1 MIDPLPKERITHETK
16 SDTIKQGTVET
27 SSQKSVD
34 QTRLDHDTIADLFQ
48 DRDQL
53 PVSESPSPRAL
64 QAEKRSLPQDDQALQ
79 RADDSKTPDN
89 NKDDNKDNNKDDN
102 KRQDTSPEIKTLKE
116 ELEKTHKRLTENQQ
130 YGRQNAQ
137 RLKNALKITR
147 ELVEEGSLSDEEA
160 AKLQDSLQS
169 DAEEDDSSSPSH
181 SHLPSHPFGKVLAA
195 ANKEL
200 EFIRKYTD
208 DERLDDKVW
217 AFDYFLLVAP
227 TEERE
232 QALEDLTDLMD
243 TPLKLAKKMLS
254 IGQVYEKS
262 YREMKA
268 AGGIQGMIAKKDQ
281 DIDNLHKSIDKLTKK
296 LAQYEDYDKP
306 RYRLDESV
314 GDPGESEEEA
324 SSKDT
329 ITSLFSHRDR
339 GNQR

>member
-1 MIDPLPKERITHETK
+1 MIDPLTIDLLPKERITADTLKPEPATEERDVTNDTLET
-16 SDTIKQGTVET
+16 
-27 SSQKSVD
+27 
-34 QTRLDHDTIADLFQ
+34 LFQ
-48 DRDQL
+48 DRDT
-53 PVSESPSPRAL
+53 VSGQQSPKEKSQEKSAQQPNQTTSAAQADPSP
-64 QAEKRSLPQDDQALQ
+64 K
-79 RADDSKTPDN
+79 ADPTQKTAGINTP
-89 NKDDNKDNNKDDN
+89 
-102 KRQDTSPEIKTLKE
+102 TPEATRELETLKE

-169 DAEEDDSSSPSH
+169 DAEEDDSASPSH

-208 DERLDDKVW
+208 DERLDDKVG

>member
-1 MIDPLPKERITHETK
+1 MIDPSTIDLLPKERTTADTLKPEHATEEMTVA
-16 SDTIKQGTVET
+16 SDTLET
-27 SSQKSVD
+27 
-34 QTRLDHDTIADLFQ
+34 LFQ
-48 DRDQL
+48 DRDT
-53 PVSESPSPRAL
+53 VSGQQSPKEKSL
-64 QAEKRSLPQDDQALQ
+64 QEKPAQQPNQTTSAAKADPAPKADPTQKTAGINTPTPEATRELQ
-79 RADDSKTPDN
+79 
-89 NKDDNKDNNKDDN
+89 
-102 KRQDTSPEIKTLKE
+102 TLKE

-160 AKLQDSLQS
+160 LKLQDSLQS
-169 DAEEDDSSSPSH
+169 DAEEDDSASPSH

-200 EFIRKYTD
+200 EFIRKYTN
-208 DERLDDKVW
+208 DERLDDKVG

-254 IGQVYEKS
+254 IGQGYEKS

>member
-1 MIDPLPKERITHETK
+1 MIDPLTKERTTHEPK
-16 SDTIKQGTVET
+16 SDTLKKGTVEP
-27 SSQKSVD
+27 SSQKAVD

-64 QAEKRSLPQDDQALQ
+64 QAEKRSLPQDDQGPQ
-79 RADDSKTPDN
+79 SADDSKTPDN
-89 NKDDNKDNNKDDN
+89 NIDDN
-102 KRQDTSPEIKTLKE
+102 KRQDTSSEIQTLKE

-169 DAEEDDSSSPSH
+169 DAEEDDSSSPSPSH

-208 DERLDDKVW
+208 DERLDDKVG

-268 AGGIQGMIAKKDQ
+268 AGGIQGMITKKDQ